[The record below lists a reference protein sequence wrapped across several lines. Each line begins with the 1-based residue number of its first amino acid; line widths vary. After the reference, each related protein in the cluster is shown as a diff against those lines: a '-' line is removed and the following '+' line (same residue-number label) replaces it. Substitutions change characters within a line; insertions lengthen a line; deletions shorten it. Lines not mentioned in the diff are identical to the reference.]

1 MKWLD
6 LRRQQGSFQDL
17 PPEVQRLIA
26 TLRSNFPKADLDLVR
41 EAYLAAARA
50 HEGQRRASGE
60 PYVMHTVTVATILAD
75 LRLDATT
82 VSAALLHDV
91 LEDTGVEFSE
101 LSDRFGPEIAALVDG
116 VTKLGKIEWQ
126 SREERQAESL
136 RKMFL
141 AMANDIRIVLIKL
154 ADRLHNMR
162 TIAPLPEWR
171 RRRTSQETL
180 DIYAPLCERL
190 GIGSIQKELEELSF
204 QQLEPE
210 TYAEIARS
218 LAQAEDSRQ
227 ALVDRVVR
235 VLYRE
240 IRRAGI
246 KVDAKNITGRPKHV
260 YSIWKKLQRP
270 KYAGQPIERIYDR
283 LGVRVLLDDVK
294 DCYAALGVVHAIW
307 KPIPGEF
314 DDYIANP
321 KTSGYQSLHTAVI
334 HEGEPLEIQIR
345 THQMHAEAER
355 GIAAHWK
362 YKGGAAETRE
372 VDQKLAWLRQ
382 LLEWQKDLADAREFV
397 RSVRLDLFQNEVF
410 VFTPKGDVI
419 DLPAGATPVDFAYRI
434 HTDIGHRCIGAKVNG
449 RLVPLSQKLHTGDI
463 VEISTSKSTAG
474 PSRDWLMF
482 VVTSNARAKIKQW
495 FKRERHEEN
504 VARGREMLERELR
517 RTGGVAAVM
526 KPERLQ
532 EIVSQFGVSSA
543 DELLAAIGNGDLS
556 LLQVAHALRGTIPV
570 EEGPPALPT
579 LPPAPS
585 GAPQGVRVRGVDNVL
600 MRFARCCT
608 PLPGDR
614 IVGYITRGRGV
625 AIHRNDCANIAF
637 LRAHPERMI
646 EVEWE
651 SVQER
656 VYQVEVEVEAFDRVG
671 LLKDILAAIAE
682 TRTNVLSMNARVRR
696 DKVVVTNIVLDI
708 RNIGQLHAVTQRV
721 EKVPE
726 VYNVVRVVPT

>member
-6 LRRQQGSFQDL
+6 LRRHQGSFQDL

-26 TLRSNFPKADLDLVR
+26 TLRANFPKADLDLVR

-60 PYVMHTVTVATILAD
+60 PYVMHTVTVATILAE
-75 LRLDATT
+75 LRLDVVT

-91 LEDTGVEFSE
+91 LEDTGVELSE
-101 LSDRFGPEIAALVDG
+101 LRDRFGPEIAALVDG

-162 TIAPLPEWR
+162 TIAPLPEWKR
-171 RRRTSQETL
+171 QRTSQETL
-180 DIYAPLCERL
+180 DIYAPLAERL
-190 GIGSIQKELEELSF
+190 GIGSLQKELEDLAF
-204 QQLEPE
+204 QQLESE

-218 LAQAEDSRQ
+218 LTQAEGARQ

-235 VLYRE
+235 ILHRE
-240 IRRAGI
+240 IQRAGI
-246 KVDAKNITGRPKHV
+246 KVEPKNITGRPKHI

-270 KYAGQPIERIYDR
+270 KYAGQPVERVYDR

-294 DCYAALGVVHAIW
+294 DCYTALGIVHAVW

-314 DDYIANP
+314 DDYIASP

-362 YKGGAAETRE
+362 YKEGAAQTRE

-382 LLEWQKDLADAREFV
+382 LLEWQQDLSDAREFV
-397 RSVRLDLFQNEVF
+397 QSVRLDLFQNEVF

-434 HTDIGHRCIGAKVNG
+434 HTDVGHRCSGAKVNG
-449 RLVPLSQKLHTGDI
+449 RLIPLSHKLRTGDI
-463 VEISTSKSTAG
+463 VEITTSKGGAG

-482 VVTSNARAKIKQW
+482 VVTSNARSKIKQW

-504 VARGREMLERELR
+504 LVHGREMLERELR
-517 RTGGVAAVM
+517 RTGGVAAAM
-526 KPERLQ
+526 KPERLE
-532 EIVSQFGVSSA
+532 EIIGQFGVSSA
-543 DELLAAIGNGDLS
+543 DDLLAAIGNGDIS
-556 LLQVAHALRGTIPV
+556 LLQVAHALRGTVPV
-570 EEGPPALPT
+570 EEEPAAPPT
-579 LPPAPS
+579 VPPAPL

-614 IVGYITRGRGV
+614 IVGYVTRGRGV

-637 LRAHPERMI
+637 LRAHPERLL

-682 TRTNVLSMNARVRR
+682 TRTNVLSMNARLRR
-696 DKVVVTNIVLDI
+696 DKVVVTNVVLDI
-708 RNIGQLHAVTQRV
+708 RNIGQLHGVMHRV

-726 VYNVVRVVPT
+726 VFSVARVVPT